1 MIVRQLLRSEPIPY
15 QLLFL
20 ADPSKE
26 MIDLYF
32 DYTYTYVADI
42 ESQIVGVLV
51 LYPLDNDAIEIKNI
65 AVVSEYQEKGIGT
78 ALLSRIFTLMKNKGF
93 TKLII
98 GTANTSI
105 IPLQFYQKMGF
116 KICSIKK
123 NFFIENYSEP
133 IFEDGNQCVTLS
145 SKLCKFI

>member
-133 IFEDGNQCVTLS
+133 IFEDGNQCVDLIMLE
-145 SKLCKFI
+145 KYI

>member
-26 MIDLYF
+26 MVDLYF

-42 ESQIVGVLV
+42 ESQIVGVVV
-51 LYPLDNDAIEIKNI
+51 LYPLDDNVIEIKNI

-78 ALLSRIFTLMKNKGF
+78 ALLSHIFTLMKNKGF
-93 TKLII
+93 IKLII
-98 GTANTSI
+98 GTANTSM

-116 KICSIKK
+116 KIYSIKK
-123 NFFIENYSEP
+123 NFFIDHYSEP
-133 IFEDGNQCVTLS
+133 IFEDGDQCVDLIMLE
-145 SKLCKFI
+145 KYI